1 MSDGVARYSDL
12 AASIVKSR
20 SAASAKFFEL
30 AVNDGMIPRQFHFGL
45 RRNETSGLGHEPV
58 PLAGLDDVD
67 RRWLRHHRTRRQ
79 WERGQFVIW
88 RRIVKRVDE
97 TPFHHSTLATNIHP
111 GQC

>member
-45 RRNETSGLGHEPV
+45 RRNETSGLGHERV
-58 PLAGLDDVD
+58 PLAGLA
-67 RRWLRHHRTRRQ
+67 
-79 WERGQFVIW
+79 E
-88 RRIVKRVDE
+88 E
-97 TPFHHSTLATNIHP
+97 TT
-111 GQC
+111 